1 MPDAAVHCSRPLG
14 FFARKEPP
22 APDTGKFSL
31 HLAPSPPVHGR
42 AIFGGDAAA
51 DLPSAGGLGTGPA
64 RVRRRRSRR
73 REHAL
78 PFASEDEEGSHPLP
92 PRFVASDS
100 LATVSDPQR
109 RHQIQTHPLRFDLVG
124 TKSPVLK
131 VICFTNPW
139 QIIVYVPIDLQLK
152 SYCASF
158 AVLRPRSIP
167 TRGIGSSSS

>member
-1 MPDAAVHCSRPLG
+1 
-14 FFARKEPP
+14 
-22 APDTGKFSL
+22 
-31 HLAPSPPVHGR
+31 
-42 AIFGGDAAA
+42 
-51 DLPSAGGLGTGPA
+51 
-64 RVRRRRSRR
+64 VRRRRSRR

-131 VICFTNPW
+131 VICFTNPR

-167 TRGIGSSSS
+167 TRGIRSCSSSNEKFSDDKLTLPLLRCYKFVFFVAKPIGFSTSTELL